1 MDFPRVAHVPLL
13 RRQDQIDEAEAREAS
28 EDGDGGG
35 STSVVERSVLE
46 NQKENGLFRSRACQT
61 EQRLTEKKMR
71 KSGLKGGERNSNG
84 EPRAICKCKRF
95 RETLCPF

>member
-13 RRQDQIDEAEAREAS
+13 RRQDQIDEAEAREAA

-46 NQKENGLFRSRACQT
+46 NQKENGLFR
-61 EQRLTEKKMR
+61 
-71 KSGLKGGERNSNG
+71 
-84 EPRAICKCKRF
+84 
-95 RETLCPF
+95 